1 MNYLFLI
8 VGLLLTVGAIANSS
22 LFYIGLVV
30 MALSFVFTTRKENSV
45 IKLEERRSLIDRLD
59 KIKFD
64 VPDNALSSIVED
76 AAAVTAKIA
85 QGAKADVSTKTIVKG
100 TLNVMDSVGK
110 VLK

>member
-8 VGLLLTVGAIANSS
+8 VGLLLTVGAMANTS

-45 IKLEERRSLIDRLD
+45 TKIEERRSLIDRLD

-64 VPDNALSSIVED
+64 VPDDALSSIVQD
-76 AAAVTAKIA
+76 AAAVTAKIT
-85 QGAKADVSTKTIVKG
+85 QGAKPDLSAKSLVKG
-100 TLNVMDSVGK
+100 TLNVMDGVGK